1 MPDAPGIGLDAR
13 RAALLILREV
23 RGGAPFDAALTAAIP
38 RLPDA
43 DRRLAHELAAGIL
56 RRQHALDDR
65 LAPLTRLGWETVSEP
80 LRDLLRLGAYQL
92 LQLERVPPHAAV
104 STTVELAR
112 EAVGGGPAGFVNAVL
127 RRLAR
132 GGAAPAIA
140 ESADPVARLARA
152 HSHPEW
158 LVAGWVGRF
167 GTGGT
172 EALLRHNDTRPPLV
186 LAPAREST
194 GRLAERLRQSGIA
207 ARPAPFDSGLVIEGA
222 RPADLPGYSEGAFI
236 VQDAAQ
242 GLVVRFADIPD
253 GSAVFDACAA
263 PGGKTIGLGR
273 RARLVVAGEHH
284 RRRVRRLNENLAR
297 AGSGREFVVV
307 ADAATPPVRPMD
319 AVLLDA
325 PCLGTGSFARHP
337 DARWRVT
344 VEALRSLVETQA
356 RLLRGVAAAVRPGGL
371 LVYATCS
378 LEPEENEDQVQRFL
392 EEHPAFRRD
401 TPATVPAECLSPAG
415 DLSLMPHVHGTDGAF
430 AARLRRDA

>member
-1 MPDAPGIGLDAR
+1 VPDRPDIGLEAR

-23 RGGAPFDAALTAAIP
+23 RAGAPFDAALTAAIP

-92 LQLERVPPHAAV
+92 LQLHRVPPHAAV
-104 STTVELAR
+104 STTVALTR
-112 EAVGGGPAGFVNAVL
+112 ESVGGGSAGFVNAVL
-127 RRLAR
+127 RRLTR
-132 GGAAPAIA
+132 GGAAPAVAI
-140 ESADPVARLARA
+140 SADPVARLARA
-152 HSHPEW
+152 YSHPEW
-158 LVAGWVGRF
+158 LVAGWVARF
-167 GTGGT
+167 GAEGT
-172 EALLRHNDTRPPLV
+172 EALLRHNDTHPPLV

-194 GRLAERLRQSGIA
+194 ASLAERFAAAGIT
-207 ARPAPFDSGLVIEGA
+207 ARPAPFDSGLIIEGA
-222 RPADLPGYSEGAFI
+222 RPADLPGYLEGSFI

-253 GSAVFDACAA
+253 GSAVLDACAA

-273 RARLVVAGEHH
+273 RARLVVAGERQ
-284 RRRVRRLNENLAR
+284 RRRVKRLRENLAR
-297 AGSGREFVVV
+297 AGSGREFAVV
-307 ADAATPPVRPMD
+307 ADAVDPPVRPLD

-344 VEALRSLVETQA
+344 AQALRTLVETQA

-378 LEPEENEDQVQRFL
+378 LEPEENEEQVQRFL
-392 EEHPAFRRD
+392 EEQPAFRRD
-401 TPATVPAECLSPAG
+401 APATVPAECLSPAG
-415 DLSLMPHVHGTDGAF
+415 DLTLLPHVHGTDGAF

>member
-1 MPDAPGIGLDAR
+1 VPDLPGIGLEAR

-23 RGGAPFDAALTAAIP
+23 RAGAPFDSALTAAIP

-43 DRRLAHELAAGIL
+43 DRRLAHELAAGVL

-92 LQLERVPPHAAV
+92 LQLQRVPPHAAV
-104 STTVELAR
+104 STTVALTR
-112 EAVGGGPAGFVNAVL
+112 ESVGGGSAGFVNAVL

-132 GGAAPAIA
+132 GGDAPAGAI
-140 ESADPVARLARA
+140 SADPVARLARA
-152 HSHPEW
+152 FSHPEW

-167 GTGGT
+167 GA
-172 EALLRHNDTRPPLV
+172 ESAERLLRHNDTHPPLV

-194 GRLAERLRQSGIA
+194 AKLAERLAAAGIT
-207 ARPAPFDSGLVIEGA
+207 ARPAPFDAGLIIDGA
-222 RPADLPGYSEGAFI
+222 RPADLPGYLEGAFI

-253 GSAVFDACAA
+253 GGTVLDACAA

-273 RARLVVAGEHH
+273 RARVVVAGERQ
-284 RRRVRRLNENLAR
+284 RRRVKRLRENLAR
-297 AGSGREFVVV
+297 AGSDREFAVV
-307 ADAATPPVRPMD
+307 ADAMNPPVRPLD

-344 VEALRSLVETQA
+344 AEALRALVETQA

-378 LEPEENEDQVQRFL
+378 LEPEENDEQVQRFL
-392 EEHPAFRRD
+392 AEQPAFRRD
-401 TPATVPAECLSPAG
+401 PSATVPAECLSPAG
-415 DLSLMPHVHGTDGAF
+415 DLTLMPHVHGTDGAF
-430 AARLRRDA
+430 AARLRRVA